1 MATRFSFHKAFA
13 MSSFCPV
20 DPTVARRYTL
30 TQYFIDQRKHY
41 PHATG
46 DFNALMLD
54 VALACKAISRTVAFG
69 NWRRLPGQPNPA
81 SGIAHAEA
89 KRWRCSPTTA
99 SPR

>member
-1 MATRFSFHKAFA
+1 

-41 PHATG
+41 PQATG

-69 NWRRLPGQPNPA
+69 KLA
-81 SGIAHAEA
+81 ALDVE
-89 KRWRCSPTTA
+89 
-99 SPR
+99 